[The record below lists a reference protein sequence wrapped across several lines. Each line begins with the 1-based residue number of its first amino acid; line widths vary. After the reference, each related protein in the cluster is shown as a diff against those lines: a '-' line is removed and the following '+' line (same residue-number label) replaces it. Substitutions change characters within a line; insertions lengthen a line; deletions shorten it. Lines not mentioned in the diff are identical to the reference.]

1 MIDPK
6 RSSPKTS
13 ITAPTT
19 MASAATFAGSAG
31 SRPCFGQHAA
41 RRQRDRAGER
51 RHHQHGAGENR
62 GDDAGH
68 DAGVQA
74 DDGVESADAGVG
86 HALGDREQS
95 GHEPG
100 QHVARR
106 GPAEAAHRGAT
117 LDSCADTPDCGAEL
131 RRDREFSL
139 NHDLSAD
146 SAAVDDGTAQ
156 NGGWLAIGSR
166 WRSAAGVHGDT
177 PHIGV
182 IDELHERGYEIVGI
196 AGSSMGALVGGLQ
209 AAGKLDEFAE
219 WAKSLTQRAVL
230 RLLDPSITA
239 AGVLRAA
246 KILDAVRDILG
257 EVTIEELPI
266 PYTAVTTDLIAGKS
280 VWLQRGPVDAAI
292 RASIAIPGVI
302 TPHILDGRLLA
313 DGGILDPLPMAP
325 IAAVNADL
333 TIAVS
338 LSGSEAGG
346 RYEPT
351 DAEPRATTE
360 WLNRMWRSTS
370 SLFERTQLRSAMD
383 TPTGRDLSRSAVC
396 PTTTTPTTPDGGSVP
411 KMGSFEVMNRTIDIA
426 QAALA
431 RHTLAAYP
439 PDLLIEVPRTACRS
453 LEFHRAAEVIDIGH
467 ELDRQHAGRARRFN
481 VES

>member
-1 MIDPK
+1 
-6 RSSPKTS
+6 
-13 ITAPTT
+13 
-19 MASAATFAGSAG
+19 MAG
-31 SRPCFGQHAA
+31 
-41 RRQRDRAGER
+41 
-51 RHHQHGAGENR
+51 NR
-62 GDDAGH
+62 VAL
-68 DAGVQA
+68 
-74 DDGVESADAGVG
+74 
-86 HALGDREQS
+86 ALGS
-95 GHEPG
+95 GG
-100 QHVARR
+100 AR
-106 GPAEAAHRGAT
+106 GYA
-117 LDSCADTPDCGAEL
+117 
-131 RRDREFSL
+131 
-139 NHDLSAD
+139 
-146 SAAVDDGTAQ
+146 
-156 NGGWLAIGSR
+156 
-166 WRSAAGVHGDT
+166 
-177 PHIGV
+177 HIGV
-182 IDELHERGYEIVGI
+182 IAELRERGYDIVGI
-196 AGSSMGALVGGLQ
+196 AGSSMGALVGGLE
-209 AAGKLDEFAE
+209 AAGKLDDFAE

-230 RLLDPSITA
+230 RLLDPKITA

-266 PYTAVTTDLIAGKS
+266 PYTAVSTDLIAGKS

-302 TPHILDGRLLA
+302 IPHVLDGRLLA

-346 RYEPT
+346 RFEPT
-351 DAEPRATTE
+351 ESEPRATTE

-370 SLFERTQLRSAMD
+370 SLFESGTM
-383 TPTGRDLSRSAVC
+383 LSRFAAVQEDDDDAESSAE
-396 PTTTTPTTPDGGSVP
+396 PDSDDEFVDSSKEASVP
-411 KMGSFEVMNRTIDIA
+411 RMGSFEVMNRTIDIA

-467 ELDRQHAGRARRFN
+467 DLAAQAIKVLEA
-481 VES
+481 